1 MFWELNSDS
10 EKILGTV
17 ISENFRRKKSL
28 PSDDFPFDRRR
39 QPQINKV
46 ILMQTAPIPM
56 PSPLVSIRRSQYAV
70 ATLFLILGFNFSTWA
85 ARIPALKMQLNLST
99 AEVGVLLLSGG
110 LGAVFSFPI
119 TAGLLHKLG
128 ARRLCI
134 LAGAILP
141 ALLICLAYAPNY
153 PIAMTCMVIEGIVIS
168 CLNVAMNAKG
178 VEIELVG
185 AQPIMSRLHAIFSL
199 GSLLAA
205 AFASAITLMTDS
217 LIAHFLISA
226 LILWLGLGICI
237 PHLLDDVA
245 DPLNNKHKNPI
256 EFPSSMALWLGLI
269 AFSGTIIEG
278 AMSDWS
284 ALYLKEVTGASAQ
297 MAPMGIVSVAGSMFL
312 ARWFGDSAR
321 ATWNPKMILTVGGML
336 ASAGLAFALLI
347 GGSLPALLGF
357 SLVGLGVA
365 AVSPCVYVAAAK
377 NGAVALA
384 AVTTMGSIG
393 ALLGPP
399 MIGFV
404 GHATSLSWGMAT
416 IALAA
421 IMISIFTQRVQWD

>member
-1 MFWELNSDS
+1 
-10 EKILGTV
+10 
-17 ISENFRRKKSL
+17 
-28 PSDDFPFDRRR
+28 
-39 QPQINKV
+39 
-46 ILMQTAPIPM
+46 MQTAAIAQPIPF
-56 PSPLVSIRRSQYAV
+56 LAIRRSQYAV

-85 ARIPALKMQLNLST
+85 ARIPALKTQLNLST
-99 AEVGVLLLSGG
+99 AEVGVLLLSCG

-128 ARRLCI
+128 ARKLCI

-141 ALLICLAYAPNY
+141 ALLLCLAYAPSY
-153 PIAMTCMVIEGIVIS
+153 PLAMTCMALEGIVIS

-178 VEIELVG
+178 VEIEIVG
-185 AQPIMSRLHAIFSL
+185 NQAIMSRLHAVFSL

-205 AFASAITLMTDS
+205 AFASAITALTDS
-217 LIAHFLISA
+217 LILHFLISA
-226 LILWLGLGICI
+226 LTLWLGLGITI
-237 PHLLDDVA
+237 PHLLDDVSGTPEA
-245 DPLNNKHKNPI
+245 QEKKPLTL
-256 EFPSSMALWLGLI
+256 PSGMAVWLGLI
-269 AFSGTIIEG
+269 AFSGTIVEG

-284 ALYLKEVTGASAQ
+284 ALYLREVTGASAQ
-297 MAPMGIVSVAGSMFL
+297 MAPMGIASVAGSMFL
-312 ARWFGDSAR
+312 ARWFGDSGRAR
-321 ATWNPKMILTVGGML
+321 WNPKFILTVGGLL
-336 ASAGLAFALLI
+336 ACAGLAFALLM

-404 GHATSLSWGMAT
+404 GHATSLTWGMAT

-421 IMISIFTQRVQWD
+421 LMISLFTQRVHWI